1 LRVAFYQIL
10 FLNNP
15 RNQTLSL
22 SGDKLIRFI
31 SRSFFYLRTGYSF
44 YFVFLISGL
53 NALMILY
60 FVVGE
65 PDKVEWI
72 RYIFP
77 HFFYFAAFCLVL
89 GVPLMIVVG
98 WLHFT
103 RQQYKS
109 EMDVTWQNN
118 PYYFKLIGHQKIMF
132 TLFLE
137 LLEELKQTNKYSKEK
152 IKRFDKMIKEIN
164 FLIDGGV
171 LK

>member
-1 LRVAFYQIL
+1 MKT
-10 FLNNP
+10 
-15 RNQTLSL
+15 NQ
-22 SGDKLIRFI
+22 LIKQLTKA
-31 SRSFFYLRTGYSF
+31 FFYLRTGYSF

-65 PDKVEWI
+65 PYKVEWI

-77 HFFYFAAFCLVL
+77 HFFWFAGFCLLL

-98 WLHFT
+98 YLHFT

-109 EMDVTWQNN
+109 EMEVTWQNN
-118 PYYFKLIGHQKIMF
+118 PYYFKLIGHQRIMF

-152 IKRFDKMIKEIN
+152 TQRYDKMIKEIN
-164 FLIDGGV
+164 FLLDGGIV
-171 LK
+171 K